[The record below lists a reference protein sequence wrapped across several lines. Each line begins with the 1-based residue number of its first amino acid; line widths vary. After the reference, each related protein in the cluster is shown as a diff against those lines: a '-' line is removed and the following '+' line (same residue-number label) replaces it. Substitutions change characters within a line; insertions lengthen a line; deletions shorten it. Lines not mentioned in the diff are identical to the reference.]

1 MAFRRRRGIK
11 VGYKEQGM
19 ICFTCLNYPLQSVY
33 MRRKIDR
40 LCLEV
45 GREDKEALFALV
57 TQDESVTK
65 LARLYYISERKLY
78 DLRKQFYE
86 KWFDIRPY

>member
-1 MAFRRRRGIK
+1 MS
-11 VGYKEQGM
+11 YSEQGM
-19 ICFTCLNYPLQSVY
+19 ICFTCLNYPLQPVY

-40 LCLEV
+40 LCATV
-45 GREDKEALFALV
+45 GKEDARALFVMV

-78 DLRKQFYE
+78 DLRKEFYE
-86 KWFDIRPY
+86 KWFDSRPY